1 MPAVS
6 LLLNTVRVVVFL
18 LALVP
23 FIAGC
28 SICDHIGIQLPSR
41 LSRSFRRRH
50 YHRLWNGIIRFWG
63 RGIWHLG
70 QWILGIGL
78 RIEGESPRGRHLVV
92 SNHQSTV
99 DIIALFEALPT
110 LNLKFLAKSELA
122 RGIPNVS
129 HALRHGGF
137 GIVDFSNR
145 RSTLR
150 GLRSFAKSELARGIP
165 NVSHALRHGGFGI
178 VDFSNRRSTLRGL
191 RSFAKRLEEWDASP
205 LIFPEG
211 ARTFDG
217 SIGPFQRTGLLV
229 LARDSGLPVLPV
241 VIDGAWEARSLGRFF
256 VHLPGSRIRIRI
268 LPPLDAGTVA
278 LRRDELHTM
287 LEAMMR
293 DELHKMR
300 AAGAAA

>member
-1 MPAVS
+1 MTRAPLVPNEPPVASASRGALAGLPAAS
-6 LLLNTVRVVVFL
+6 LLLNPVRVVVFL
-18 LALVP
+18 VALIP
-23 FIAGC
+23 FIVGC
-28 SICDHIGIQLPSR
+28 SICDHIVIQLPSR

-70 QWILGIGL
+70 QWILGLGL
-78 RIEGESPRGRHLVV
+78 RVEGESPRGRHIVV
-92 SNHQSTV
+92 SNHQSTM
-99 DIIALFEALPT
+99 DIVALFEALPT

-150 GLRSFAKSELARGIP
+150 GLVSFVKG
-165 NVSHALRHGGFGI
+165 
-178 VDFSNRRSTLRGL
+178 
-191 RSFAKRLEEWDASP
+191 LEEWDASP

-268 LPPLDAGTVA
+268 LPPLDSGTVA

-293 DELHKMR
+293 DELHRMR
-300 AAGAAA
+300 AAGATV